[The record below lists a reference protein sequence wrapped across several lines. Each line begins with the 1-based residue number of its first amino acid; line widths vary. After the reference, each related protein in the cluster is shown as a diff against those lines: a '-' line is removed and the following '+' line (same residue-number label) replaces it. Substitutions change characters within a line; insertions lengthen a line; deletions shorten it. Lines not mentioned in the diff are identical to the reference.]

1 MMILVALGAN
11 LQGLDGASPQSTLR
25 RAVTRLLRLPGLR
38 VTAQSRWYRTAPVPP
53 SGQPD
58 YINGVVALAANQGIR
73 VDPAVLLAQLLTIE
87 SEFGRQRAEVNAAR
101 TLDLDLIAM
110 DDLVR
115 TAPDPILPHPRAHL
129 RRFVM
134 APLVDVAPDWM
145 HPILNETATA
155 LLARLRNEGV
165 TSLG

>member
-1 MMILVALGAN
+1 M
-11 LQGLDGASPQSTLR
+11 
-25 RAVTRLLRLPGLR
+25 TRLRRLPGLR